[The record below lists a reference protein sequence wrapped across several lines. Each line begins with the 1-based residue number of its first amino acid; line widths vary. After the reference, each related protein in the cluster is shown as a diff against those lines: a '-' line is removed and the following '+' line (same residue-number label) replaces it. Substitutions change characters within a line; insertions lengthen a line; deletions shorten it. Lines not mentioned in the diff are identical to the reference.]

1 MRKKRRPADALPG
14 KLSLVHG
21 SGAMKHHHTIYGLM
35 AEFATPEQLLE
46 AAHQTHDAGYRR
58 IDAFAPFPIEGL
70 AHAVGFGHSRL
81 PLVVLLGGIV
91 GGCSGFGLQY
101 YAAAISYPINV
112 GGRPLNSWPAF
123 IPVTFELT
131 VLFAA
136 LAAVF
141 GMLAMNGLPTPYH
154 PVFNVPRFA
163 LASRDRFF
171 LCIKARDPMFD
182 QEITKRFLETLHPRE
197 VVEIE
202 P

>member
-1 MRKKRRPADALPG
+1 
-14 KLSLVHG
+14 
-21 SGAMKHHHTIYGLM
+21 MKHPETIYGLM

-46 AAHQTHDAGYRR
+46 AAQHTHDAGYRR
-58 IDAFAPFPIEGL
+58 IDAFAPYPIEGL
-70 AHAVGFGHSRL
+70 AHAIGFHRTRL
-81 PLVVLLGGIV
+81 PLIVLLAGIFGGA
-91 GGCSGFGLQY
+91 SGFSLQY

-131 VLFAA
+131 ILFAA
-136 LAAVF
+136 GAAVF

-182 QEITKRFLETLHPRE
+182 VETTRKFMESLHPRE
-197 VVEIE
+197 VVDIE